1 MNIKKNRHSVFDLS
15 YHLVVVTK
23 YRHKCIN
30 ENVMND
36 LKDIAKNIFEN
47 SWDCE
52 IIEIDWEED
61 HLHIL
66 FSAPPQVQLSK
77 LVNNFKTVSS
87 RLIRKKYLDYL
98 SKYFW
103 KPCFWWAS
111 YGIFST
117 GWATLEVVKK
127 YVQNQNSPSWIS
139 SSGTNSSSP
148 KS

>member
-52 IIEIDWEED
+52 IIEID
-61 HLHIL
+61 
-66 FSAPPQVQLSK
+66 
-77 LVNNFKTVSS
+77 
-87 RLIRKKYLDYL
+87 
-98 SKYFW
+98 
-103 KPCFWWAS
+103 
-111 YGIFST
+111 
-117 GWATLEVVKK
+117 
-127 YVQNQNSPSWIS
+127 
-139 SSGTNSSSP
+139 
-148 KS
+148 